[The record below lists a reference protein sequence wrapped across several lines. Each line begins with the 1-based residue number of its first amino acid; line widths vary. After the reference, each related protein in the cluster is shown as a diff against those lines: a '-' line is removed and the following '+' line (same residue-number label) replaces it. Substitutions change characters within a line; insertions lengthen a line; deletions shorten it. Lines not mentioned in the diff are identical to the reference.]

1 MRKKVIVQLPLTAK
15 EAPGWDERSSD
26 HPTVDST
33 LIRER
38 YRLELGALG
47 SVEPEPEIVEIP
59 PDNIEKLID
68 EARDAD
74 AILVSWG
81 IYLDEAII
89 SKLDK
94 CVILA
99 VGSVGTDMVDVD
111 AATRAGIVVTNTPDV
126 FIEETADHT
135 LMLLLAAGRRLR
147 EIDQIV
153 REGQWAKG
161 RPILAKLPRL
171 WGQTLG
177 IVGFGNIGTAV
188 ARRAKSFGFHI
199 IAHDPYVSELKI
211 TGEEVEPVSMIEL
224 LVRSDYVTLHPPL
237 NEETKKIIGSKE
249 LDTMKPT
256 AILVNCSRGGVVDE
270 AALIDALENNII
282 AGAGLDVLEEE
293 PPSINNPL
301 LSLSNVVLTPHAA
314 SATTR
319 MRPAGR
325 ERAAREVALA
335 LQGKWPMSAVNP
347 SVLPRMPLTR
357 WQPFPMMR
365 GPNR

>member
-1 MRKKVIVQLPLTAK
+1 MKKKIIVQLPLTAK
-15 EAPGWDERSSD
+15 EAPGWDEKSTD
-26 HPTVDST
+26 LPTGDFA
-33 LIRER
+33 LIQER
-38 YRLELGALG
+38 YRLELDALK
-47 SVEPEPEIVEIP
+47 SVNAEILEIP
-59 PDNIEKLID
+59 PDNVENLIEA
-68 EARDAD
+68 ARDAD

-81 IYLDEAII
+81 VYLDEAII
-89 SKLDK
+89 TQLDK

-99 VGSVGTDMVDVD
+99 VGSVGTDMVDVE

-147 EIDQIV
+147 EIDEIV
-153 REGQWAKG
+153 RKGQWAKG

-177 IVGFGNIGTAV
+177 IIGFGNIGTAV
-188 ARRAKSFGFHI
+188 ARRAKAFGFHI

-211 TGEEVEPVSMIEL
+211 TGEGVEPVSFAEVL
-224 LVRSDYVTLHPPL
+224 ERSDYLTLHTPL
-237 NEETKKIIGSKE
+237 STETTKLIGSLE
-249 LDTMKPT
+249 LDVMKKT

-270 AALIDALENNII
+270 PALIDALENGTI
-282 AGAGLDVLEEE
+282 AGAGLDVLEKE
-293 PPSINNPL
+293 PPHPNNPL

-347 SVLPRMPLTR
+347 SVLPRTPLVR
-357 WQPFPMMR
+357 WQPIPMMR